1 MTPAT
6 TTFDMQGTIQRL
18 VPNVFETMLSL
29 VAKPVDPAL
38 APRGER
44 VSGTIGIASD
54 VLSGSVYLHFS
65 EPLARRAA
73 VAMLGLESVDAA
85 GNTDVNDV
93 VSELANMI
101 GGGFK
106 SALCDAGRPCAMSTP
121 AIVRGQGFAIEL
133 PPGLCSET
141 FVFDCQG
148 EFLAVEVHLKL
159 D

>member
-1 MTPAT
+1 MIESTP
-6 TTFDMQGTIQRL
+6 TFDTQGTIRRL

-29 VAKPVDPAL
+29 VARPVDPAL

-54 VLSGSVYLHFS
+54 ELSGSVYLHFS

-73 VAMLGLESVDAA
+73 AALLGQESADAVNNA
-85 GNTDVNDV
+85 DVNDV
-93 VSELANMI
+93 VSELTNMI

-106 SALCDAGRPCAMSTP
+106 SALCDSGRPCAMSTP
-121 AIVRGQGFAIEL
+121 AIVRGPAFVIEL
-133 PPGLCSET
+133 PPGLFSET

-148 EFLAVEVHLKL
+148 EYLAVEVHLKL